1 MCQVLH
7 CRRIIHGAL
16 GFIMVAKH
24 DDASPNHLTMW
35 IAVHIGLAHQK
46 VSRNY
51 EGLIQRRHPSMG
63 LTPSV
68 NGRFSEAALQ
78 QRCAA

>member
-1 MCQVLH
+1 
-7 CRRIIHGAL
+7 
-16 GFIMVAKH
+16 
-24 DDASPNHLTMW
+24 MW
-35 IAVHIGLAHQK
+35 IAVNIGLAHQK

-51 EGLIQRRHPSMG
+51 EGSIQRRHPSMG

-68 NGRFSEAALQ
+68 SGRFAEAALQ